1 MQEPKSVGCVA
12 DKTPNRLQELKSL
25 LPEDFNSFVIL
36 MRDKYPETPIKDI
49 GEDCGERYKVIRKF
63 SLGLIDNL
71 NELIESSKG
80 LKNYKNEE
88 SKTDKAS
95 KLEDCETPLAKS
107 FCLGKSLSYCDF
119 CTIFYNGECSTESG
133 LQYLK
138 YKGTI
143 TEKIKIP
150 VTGQC
155 VMSSLDFQSQPPQY
169 IKKTDMTY
177 TPKPEDTWKG
187 YCPMPDNSKTELPE
201 GWLTQK
207 GKKSQKGFWKDVEA
221 VKICYCDG
229 RSCPQCWAKNPLNPE
244 NIKGIG
250 EEARRVIEK
259 YFPKNEK
266 CDECKAGAK
275 KICNCGYFQPTPIFK
290 PQNLETSTTSKVSK
304 LENAYYQILT
314 ECAKEFKAKNELYG
328 DSVFQ
333 VRESSLV
340 DKLYAKAKRVITLS
354 KDGVDNKGKVGES
367 IAEDI
372 RAIINYTLIILVLIQ
387 NSDSDKCLEYNNMV
401 QKCIEVAEM
410 KDADYGSAWK
420 EYRVETLLD
429 EVFVKVY
436 RLQSLITLKPKGYE
450 DNYFDLINYAIFSLI
465 KLK

>member
-1 MQEPKSVGCVA
+1 MNKRICDLSDIESLYFFQNSRETEMQEPKSVGCVT

-49 GEDCGERYKVIRKF
+49 EEGCEERYKVIRKF

-71 NELIESSKG
+71 NELIEASKG
-80 LKNYKNEE
+80 L
-88 SKTDKAS
+88 T
-95 KLEDCETPLAKS
+95 
-107 FCLGKSLSYCDF
+107 
-119 CTIFYNGECSTESG
+119 
-133 LQYLK
+133 
-138 YKGTI
+138 
-143 TEKIKIP
+143 KIP

-155 VMSSLDFQSQPPQY
+155 VMSSLDFQSQSPQY

-187 YCPMPDNSKTELPE
+187 YCPKPDSSKTQLPKCWSTQDDE
-201 GWLTQK
+201 TFDEWLVRSK
-207 GKKSQKGFWKDVEA
+207 IK
-221 VKICYCDG
+221 VKQCYCDG
-229 RSCPQCWAKNPLNPE
+229 KSCPECWAKNPLNLE
-244 NIKGIG
+244 NLKSIHTVGR
-250 EEARRVIEK
+250 EVL
-259 YFPKNEK
+259 KNLFLKRER

-275 KICNCGYFQPTPIFK
+275 KLCNCDYFKPIPIFK
-290 PQNLETSTTSKVSK
+290 PENLETSTTSKVSK
-304 LENAYYQILT
+304 LENAYYNILT

-340 DKLYAKAKRVITLS
+340 DKLFAKAKRVITLS

-367 IAEDI
+367 IAEDL

-436 RLQSLITLKPKGYE
+436 RLQSLIALKPKGYE